1 MKQTVISML
10 LAGLLSAPAFAQS
23 AFEEIQSNPALAAG
37 KYYAYQAPETSLT
50 PAPEGYTPFYISA
63 FARHGSRYLTKKK
76 KYDTPLSILREAA
89 QRNQLTADGKRALK
103 IIESLAA
110 EAESRYGELTPKGAQ
125 QHRELIRRM
134 YANYPQV
141 FRTVRM

>member
-1 MKQTVISML
+1 MKETVISML

-50 PAPEGYTPFYISA
+50 PAPEGYTPFYIST

-89 QRNQLTADGKRALK
+89 QRN
-103 IIESLAA
+103 
-110 EAESRYGELTPKGAQ
+110 
-125 QHRELIRRM
+125 
-134 YANYPQV
+134 
-141 FRTVRM
+141 

>member
-76 KYDTPLSILREAA
+76 NTMLP
-89 QRNQLTADGKRALK
+89 
-103 IIESLAA
+103 
-110 EAESRYGELTPKGAQ
+110 
-125 QHRELIRRM
+125 
-134 YANYPQV
+134 
-141 FRTVRM
+141 